1 MDPLAELAARFSSLE
16 LRVGV
21 AEARADV
28 AEARADVA
36 EARADVA
43 EARADAAEAKVE
55 TLEKRVVELQSEN
68 GRLRNENAELRAK
81 VNKNSTNSHKP
92 PSSDP
97 PFKRPPPKKKGERK
111 PGGQPGHK
119 GVTREVVPSEKVD
132 ERLEIRPDVCVC
144 GEALL
149 GVPGVGKPNVRQV
162 IELPDIKPH
171 VTEYLLQRVRCPCCH
186 ALNEPVPPP
195 EAVTCTGPNLTALVA
210 TLVGE
215 YHLSRDA
222 TAALLQTV
230 LGVPICAATVQSCC
244 AQMSDALAAPTRAVE
259 EALPAAA
266 SLHLDETSWRQRG
279 VMHWLWIAASDSL
292 ASFAVHR
299 RRGKD
304 QLKLWFP
311 DGYTGVLHCDRW
323 RPYEMFGQR
332 QLCWAHLER
341 DIQTIV
347 DRKRAGEALAVL
359 ALAGATTMFEAW
371 HRFKAGSLTRAALLS
386 ETAGY
391 RATFK
396 RFCTRGSRQKRD
408 RKWRSLGADLLR
420 QWDCVFR
427 FLETPGVEPTN
438 NTAEQGLR
446 SAVIWRRT
454 THGTRTDAGSLFVSR
469 VLTTVGTCKRQGRR
483 VLDFMRDTLLAHRRG
498 GPLPSLLPRAGPEP
512 GLQGG

>member
-1 MDPLAELAARFSSLE
+1 MMPASLLVGCPAGHGSVTNQTERFAAGLLDDSVIDRRAVPEMCTGAVSTGVAKSS
-16 LRVGV
+16 RWGDDA
-21 AEARADV
+21 AEARA
-28 AEARADVA
+28 
-36 EARADVA
+36 
-43 EARADAAEAKVE
+43 E

-68 GRLRNENAELRAK
+68 GRLRKENAELRAK

-119 GVTREVVPSEKVD
+119 GVTREVVPPEKVD
-132 ERLEIRPDVCVC
+132 ERLEIRPDVCAC

-195 EAVTCTGPNLTALVA
+195 EAVTCTGPNLTARVA

-244 AQMSDALAAPTRAVE
+244 VQMSDALAAPTRAVE

-279 VMHWLWIAASDSL
+279 VMHWTYYSK
-292 ASFAVHR
+292 VN
-299 RRGKD
+299 
-304 QLKLWFP
+304 
-311 DGYTGVLHCDRW
+311 VLH
-323 RPYEMFGQR
+323 P
-332 QLCWAHLER
+332 
-341 DIQTIV
+341 
-347 DRKRAGEALAVL
+347 
-359 ALAGATTMFEAW
+359 
-371 HRFKAGSLTRAALLS
+371 S
-386 ETAGY
+386 E
-391 RATFK
+391 
-396 RFCTRGSRQKRD
+396 
-408 RKWRSLGADLLR
+408 
-420 QWDCVFR
+420 
-427 FLETPGVEPTN
+427 
-438 NTAEQGLR
+438 
-446 SAVIWRRT
+446 
-454 THGTRTDAGSLFVSR
+454 
-469 VLTTVGTCKRQGRR
+469 
-483 VLDFMRDTLLAHRRG
+483 
-498 GPLPSLLPRAGPEP
+498 
-512 GLQGG
+512 